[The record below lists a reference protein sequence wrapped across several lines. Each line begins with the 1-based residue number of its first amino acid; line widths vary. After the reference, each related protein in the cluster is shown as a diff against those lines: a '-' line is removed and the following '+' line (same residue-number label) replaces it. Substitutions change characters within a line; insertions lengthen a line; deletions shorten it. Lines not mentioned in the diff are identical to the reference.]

1 MIELKKIFITLTLLI
16 LAILFMLVFK
26 FVYIK
31 KRYGVMADETI
42 KNDTIRLVSGTLIIL
57 GFVLGVLLAWKVFG
71 I

>member
-1 MIELKKIFITLTLLI
+1 MIELEIIFITLTLLI
-16 LAILFMLVFK
+16 LAIFFMLVFK

-31 KRYGVMADETI
+31 KRYGVMADEAI
-42 KNDTIRLVSGTLIIL
+42 KNDTIRLVSGTVIIL

>member
-1 MIELKKIFITLTLLI
+1 MIELEKIFITLTLLI
-16 LAILFMLVFK
+16 LAIFMLVFK

-31 KRYGVMADETI
+31 KRYGVMADEAI
-42 KNDTIRLVSGTLIIL
+42 KNDTIRLVSGTVIIL